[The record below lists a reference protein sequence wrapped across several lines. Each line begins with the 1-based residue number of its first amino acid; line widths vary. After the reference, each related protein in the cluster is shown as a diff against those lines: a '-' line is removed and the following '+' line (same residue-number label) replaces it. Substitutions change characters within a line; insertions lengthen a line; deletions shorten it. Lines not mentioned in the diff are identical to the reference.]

1 MSLLFGEG
9 VRCTVTCDRQ
19 YKNLA
24 DVCGVMTREVKL
36 SRVDNVL
43 DELSYPIPRDD
54 AAVELEGVTLLLAD
68 GEANLGELVS
78 ETGSDSYSSTDD
90 LKSELH
96 NSLPREA
103 VGEPYQ
109 SEGEG

>member
-1 MSLLFGEG
+1 MS
-9 VRCTVTCDRQ
+9 
-19 YKNLA
+19 
-24 DVCGVMTREVKL
+24 REVKL
-36 SRVDNVL
+36 SRVDGVL

-54 AAVELEGVTLLLAD
+54 AAIELEGVTVLLAD
-68 GEANLGELVS
+68 GEANLGELIS
-78 ETGSDSYSSTDD
+78 ETGSDSFTSRDD
-90 LKSELH
+90 LKTEIH

>member
-1 MSLLFGEG
+1 M
-9 VRCTVTCDRQ
+9 
-19 YKNLA
+19 A
-24 DVCGVMTREVKL
+24 REVKL
-36 SRVDNVL
+36 SRIDDVL

-54 AAVELEGVTLLLAD
+54 AAIELEDVTVLFAD

-78 ETGSDSYSSTDD
+78 ETGSDAYTSPED
-90 LKSELH
+90 LQSEI
-96 NSLPREA
+96 NNVLPREA

>member
-1 MSLLFGEG
+1 M
-9 VRCTVTCDRQ
+9 
-19 YKNLA
+19 A
-24 DVCGVMTREVKL
+24 REVKL
-36 SRVDNVL
+36 SRVDDEL

-54 AAVELEGVTLLLAD
+54 AAVELEGVTVLLAD

-78 ETGSDSYSSTDD
+78 ETGSDSYRSAED
-90 LKSELH
+90 LKTEIH

>member
-1 MSLLFGEG
+1 M
-9 VRCTVTCDRQ
+9 
-19 YKNLA
+19 A
-24 DVCGVMTREVKL
+24 REVKL
-36 SRVDNVL
+36 SRVD
-43 DELSYPIPRDD
+43 DELEDLSYPIPRDD
-54 AAVELEGVTLLLAD
+54 AAIELDGVTVLLAD

-78 ETGSDSYSSTDD
+78 ETGSDSYRSPED
-90 LKSELH
+90 LKAELH

>member
-1 MSLLFGEG
+1 
-9 VRCTVTCDRQ
+9 
-19 YKNLA
+19 
-24 DVCGVMTREVKL
+24 MTREVKL
-36 SRVDNVL
+36 SRVDEVL

-54 AAVELEGVTLLLAD
+54 AAVELEDVTLLLAD

-78 ETGSDSYSSTDD
+78 ETGSDAFSSQDD
-90 LKSELH
+90 LRSEI
-96 NSLPREA
+96 NNVLPREA

>member
-1 MSLLFGEG
+1 MA
-9 VRCTVTCDRQ
+9 R
-19 YKNLA
+19 K
-24 DVCGVMTREVKL
+24 VKL
-36 SRVDNVL
+36 SRVDDEL

-54 AAVELEGVTLLLAD
+54 AAVELEGVTVLLAD

-78 ETGSDSYSSTDD
+78 ETGSDSYRSAED
-90 LKSELH
+90 LKTEIH

>member
-1 MSLLFGEG
+1 M
-9 VRCTVTCDRQ
+9 
-19 YKNLA
+19 A
-24 DVCGVMTREVKL
+24 REVKL
-36 SRVDNVL
+36 SRVDDEL
-43 DELSYPIPRDD
+43 DDLSYPIPRDD
-54 AAVELEGVTLLLAD
+54 AAVELEGVTVLLAD

-78 ETGSDSYSSTDD
+78 ETGSDSYRSAED
-90 LKSELH
+90 LKTEIH